1 MQRPKFKQLSFY
13 IALSSIFLIGLISC
27 TQTIRQSSD
36 LSQAG
41 IKYSDAMSKLLD
53 VTTDTVIDSDNNDL
67 LYQQKLTSNENKEEE
82 REKLKEF
89 LDQHNKEVKKLIE
102 TIGLFQNYTR
112 LLKDYFTNLQALASS
127 NAPETATI
135 VIGELSGKINEANKA
150 ITKKEKVLLSDG
162 EKDAIGKLAGVVAKG
177 IQSAM
182 LQHALKRD
190 ASIIGEQLLLQEKL
204 LAKLSDMLDSRYKDY
219 VTIMEKERV
228 RKPYINKTITNEEDW
243 KEVRSQFLKSVFLD
257 QSLENAKSAIKE
269 LRLIWENILN
279 EKQDI
284 GSIQSTLS
292 DINEF
297 LNDVNKLKESIQARK
312 ESK

>member
-112 LLKDYFTNLQALASS
+112 LLKDYFTNLQAFASS

-135 VIGELSGKINEANKA
+135 VICELNWKINEANKA

-257 QSLENAKSAIKE
+257 QSLQNAKSAIKE